1 MGNIWN
7 CLRRQEEELSQV
19 EFSSNGRVT
28 DIELRQLEH
37 VFEPRA
43 EDNLEVEEEDGNVIH
58 QKTEDA
64 EKMKWLR
71 LREDIELAARNKSQ
85 AEAQKEDIKDEEEII
100 EVDLEEQ
107 EEGGN
112 VIQVKMIGRFT
123 VSELEEV
130 FDRAENIRKDGQ
142 LQEFQLFELAVSQF
156 HQQKLSAMWANE
168 MLQQLQQRGEE

>member
-7 CLRRQEEELSQV
+7 CLRRQEEESSQV
-19 EFSSNGRVT
+19 QFSSDSRVT
-28 DIELRQLEH
+28 DVELRELEH

-43 EDNLEVEEEDGNVIH
+43 EDNLEEEEEDGNVIH

-71 LREDIELAARNKSQ
+71 LREDIELAARNKTQ
-85 AEAQKEDIKDEEEII
+85 AEAQKEVIKDEEEII

-123 VSELEEV
+123 VCELEEV
-130 FDRAENIRKDGQ
+130 FQRAENIRKDGQ
-142 LQEFQLFELAVSQF
+142 HQEFQLFELAVSQF
-156 HQQKLSAMWANE
+156 HQQKLAAMWANE
-168 MLQQLQQRGEE
+168 TLQQLQQRGEE